1 MHEFESALHYSMLV
15 RRRKRL
21 VVLMMLDSLADLHVD
36 EDLAGNT
43 AVLRRYLR
51 QYTYIDYAAVDW
63 LDRLIYALPLRGMNR
78 QLQQPRAYPDDD
90 DDDDDEALLLQ

>member
-36 EDLAGNT
+36 EDLASNT

-90 DDDDDEALLLQ
+90 DDDDEAMLLQ